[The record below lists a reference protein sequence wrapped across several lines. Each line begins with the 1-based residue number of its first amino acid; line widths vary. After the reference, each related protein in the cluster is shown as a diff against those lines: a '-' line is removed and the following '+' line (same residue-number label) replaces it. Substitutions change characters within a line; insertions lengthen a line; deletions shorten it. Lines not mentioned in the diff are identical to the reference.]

1 MIKYYVTFL
10 GNDSFQTSEQI
21 EGSDFNAAFR
31 KAHDLLPVIQRHT
44 IEQVRIGSIEEYEH
58 FALDRAIGPLG

>member
-10 GNDSFQTSEQI
+10 GNDTFQSSEKI
-21 EGSDFNAAFR
+21 EGKDFAAAFQR
-31 KAHDLLPVIQRHT
+31 ANELLPAIERHT

-58 FALDRAIGPLG
+58 FALDRALG